1 MTELHTSES
10 GPRWR
15 PYPAYKDSGVPWLG
29 KIPAHWEVKRLKN
42 VARLNPEVLRETTDP
57 DYLLQYVDI
66 TNVNDK
72 GSILD
77 IQEIKFDE
85 APSRARRK
93 VVHGDTIISTV
104 RTYLKAIAY
113 INNPPDNLIVSTGF
127 AVLRPMSMVNPRF
140 LWRIVQCQ
148 QFVDSVMSHSEGVSY
163 PAISPSCLAF
173 LPFLLPPFDEQVAI
187 AVWLDQ
193 ETAKIDALI
202 TKIRGSIDKLK
213 EYRTALISAAVT
225 GKIDVRKE
233 VSR

>member
-29 KIPAHWEVKRLKN
+29 LFSQDWMSGSWGYNNFL
-42 VARLNPEVLRETTDP
+42 
-57 DYLLQYVDI
+57 VD
-66 TNVNDK
+66 
-72 GSILD
+72 
-77 IQEIKFDE
+77 
-85 APSRARRK
+85 
-93 VVHGDTIISTV
+93 TV

-173 LPFLLPPFDEQVAI
+173 LPFLLPPFDEQVAAI
-187 AVWLDQ
+187 AGWFRSRNRQNRRPHHQNPGEHRREAQGIPHRLDFGGGNGENRCAERSFSLRRQ
-193 ETAKIDALI
+193 
-202 TKIRGSIDKLK
+202 G
-213 EYRTALISAAVT
+213 
-225 GKIDVRKE
+225 RKE
-233 VSR
+233 